1 MSGEDEILPGGGG
14 ASDPSGP
21 GLTWQSGPV
30 MGAPDQGWVPPA
42 AGGEGG
48 GWGAPP
54 PPDAFA
60 SGPTGPTGPTGGR
73 RPLGR
78 VVAASV
84 AAVALLAAVG
94 LGGYE
99 LGNGIAGKPP
109 ANASQAIPSPSAGS
123 GTAGT
128 SATIDVSK
136 LAAKVDPA
144 VVDLTWTSQG
154 QTSSGTGIILTSNG
168 EVLTNNHVVAGSFQ
182 LEAQVAGSGPVYQAK
197 VVGTDATQDVALVQI
212 VGGAPFH
219 TAVLGNSNTVQV
231 GQPVVAIG
239 NALALPGPPTVTQ
252 GAITAL
258 GRSVTATDQGS
269 GLSENLTGMIQID
282 APLEP
287 GNSGGPLVNAA
298 GQVIGMNTAAETG
311 GGQTAST
318 VGFAIPINRA
328 LSIASQIQKGEAS
341 STIQIGAPAYLG
353 IEAENVSA
361 AGQGGPGGFG
371 GFGYTPPVSSGAL
384 VVAVVPGTPAAG
396 AGLAAGDVITSFNG
410 QPITSVA
417 ELTTAIHADK
427 PGQTAVFGWVGPSGN
442 AHSATITLASGPAE

>member
-1 MSGEDEILPGGGG
+1 MSGDDEILPSSVG
-14 ASDPSGP
+14 PSNPSEPILGWQPAPVVGP
-21 GLTWQSGPV
+21 S
-30 MGAPDQGWVPPA
+30 DQGWVPPA
-42 AGGEGG
+42 TGGPGG
-48 GWGAPP
+48 NWGAPP
-54 PPDAFA
+54 PEAGKWTPGAK
-60 SGPTGPTGPTGGR
+60 GPAKARPIGR
-73 RPLGR
+73 I
-78 VVAASV
+78 VAASV
-84 AAVALLAAVG
+84 AAVALLGAVG

-99 LGNGIAGKPP
+99 LGSGLTSKAP
-109 ANASQAIPSPSAGS
+109 ATASQSIPSPSAGS
-123 GTAGT
+123 SGGT
-128 SATIDVSK
+128 SSSEINASR

-144 VVDLTWTSQG
+144 VVDLTWSSRG

-168 EVLTNNHVVAGSFQ
+168 EVLTNNHVVAGAFT
-182 LEAQVAGSGPVYQAK
+182 LTAQVAGAGPTYQAK
-197 VVGTDATQDVALVQI
+197 VVGTDVTEDVALVQI
-212 VGGAPFH
+212 EGGGSFH

-258 GRSVTATDQGS
+258 NRSITATDQGS

-298 GQVIGMNTAAETG
+298 GQVIGVNTAAETG

-318 VGFAIPINRA
+318 VGFSIPINRA

-361 AGQGGPGGFG
+361 AGQGGFG

-384 VVAVVPGTPAAG
+384 VVAVVPGTPAAA

-410 QPITSVA
+410 KPITSVA
-417 ELTTAIHADK
+417 DLSTAIHADK
-427 PGQTAVFGWVGPSGN
+427 PGQAAVFGWVDAGGN
-442 AHSATITLASGPAE
+442 AHSASITLASGPAE

>member
-1 MSGEDEILPGGGG
+1 MSGDDEILPSSEGPP
-14 ASDPSGP
+14 DPSAP
-21 GLTWQSGPV
+21 GLGWQPAPV
-30 MGAPDQGWVPPA
+30 MGPPDQGWVPPA
-42 AGGEGG
+42 ASGPGGNWASPPHDQG
-48 GWGAPP
+48 GWAP
-54 PPDAFA
+54 
-60 SGPTGPTGPTGGR
+60 GPTGPARGR
-73 RPLGR
+73 SIRR
-78 VVAASV
+78 IVAASA

-94 LGGYE
+94 FGGYE
-99 LGNGIAGKPP
+99 LGSGLTPKAPST
-109 ANASQAIPSPSAGS
+109 ASQSIPSPSAG
-123 GTAGT
+123 GGAGT
-128 SATIDVSK
+128 SSSEINAAK

-144 VVDLTWTSQG
+144 VVDLTWSSQG
-154 QTSSGTGIILTSNG
+154 QTSSGTGIILTSSG

-182 LEAQVAGSGPVYQAK
+182 LTAQVAGTGPTYQAK
-197 VVGTDATQDVALVQI
+197 VVGTDVTDDVALVQI
-212 VGGAPFH
+212 EGGGTFH
-219 TAVLGNSNTVQV
+219 TAVLGNSNTVKV
-231 GQPVVAIG
+231 GEPVVAIG

-252 GAITAL
+252 GAVTAL
-258 GRSVTATDQGS
+258 DRSITATDQAS
-269 GLSENLTGMIQID
+269 GISENLTGMIQID

-298 GQVIGMNTAAETG
+298 GQVIAMNTAADTG

-328 LSIASQIQKGEAS
+328 LAIASQIQKGEAS

-361 AGQGGPGGFG
+361 AGQGGFG

-410 QPITSVA
+410 KPITSVA

-427 PGQTAVFGWVGPSGN
+427 PGQTAVFGWVDAAGN
-442 AHSATITLASGPAE
+442 AHFANITLASGPAE